1 MEVDVRSR
9 QRNRLVN
16 TNYTSKKKKT
26 QKNGEFRSMAREN
39 ARDRE
44 VGKRIQ
50 MKKCE

>member
-16 TNYTSKKKKT
+16 TNYTSKKKT

-50 MKKCE
+50 IKKCE